1 MSLKEK
7 LVSSFLAFEL
17 DTDIM
22 SNVHKIRSQSIK
34 EFEKIGFPNSK
45 DEYWKYTPEYIS
57 NIHLLNLEIQFFQI
71 LLSIVIL
78 FYEHLT
84 LCLYQVQMLKMRKQ
98 VFLLVTY

>member
-34 EFEKIGFPNSK
+34 EFEKIRFPNSK
-45 DEYWKYTPEYIS
+45 DEYWKYTP
-57 NIHLLNLEIQFFQI
+57 
-71 LLSIVIL
+71 V
-78 FYEHLT
+78 
-84 LCLYQVQMLKMRKQ
+84 K
-98 VFLLVTY
+98 